1 MFQTFAKRGKKG
13 KNPGKEDRGGSNGQA
28 QTLPSM
34 YSAADFG
41 GGRPDTSRR
50 FSGNYGKNAK
60 ARREVDTDAG
70 AESRQTGRMFS
81 WMKGDSY

>member
-1 MFQTFAKRGKKG
+1 MAFQTFAKRGKHG
-13 KNPGKEDRGGSNGQA
+13 KNPGMEHKVATHTPS
-28 QTLPSM
+28 SM
-34 YSAADFG
+34 YAAVDFG

-60 ARREVDTDAG
+60 ARREVDLETG
-70 AESRQTGRMFS
+70 AESRQAGRMFN